1 MPATFA
7 LDGALNEW
15 QGGNDT
21 GAASTGIGTASNQ
34 SGPTVGQN
42 FTTNAVDF
50 VGQHIGGGALATSAS
65 NTGNICQNPVAIT
78 AGSGYTN
85 GDYVVQSDNSGGQPA
100 GTASILFT
108 IAGGAITVASIHR
121 PGSGFTSAPT
131 FTVANAIN
139 RNGSGAGP
147 GAGTLGALV
156 VTVALGSRAVMLG
169 AAFGTNKGTQRLTA
183 TGTVNNGSAVTP
195 STYLNRSGRTM
206 AVGDS
211 VWAVAP

>member
-1 MPATFA
+1 MPATFQT
-7 LDGALNEW
+7 DGALLAF

-21 GAASTGIGTASNQ
+21 GAACTGIGTASNQ
-34 SGPTVGQN
+34 SGPIVSGN
-42 FTTNAVDF
+42 FTATVADF
-50 VGQHIGGGALATSAS
+50 VANHIGGGALATSAA
-65 NTGNICQNPVAIT
+65 NTGNIVQEPVAIT

-85 GDYVVQSDNSGGQPA
+85 GNYVVQSDASGGQPL

-108 IAGGAITVASIHR
+108 IAGGAITTATIHR

-156 VTVALGSRAVMLG
+156 VTVGLGSRANMLG
-169 AAFGTNKGTQRLTA
+169 AGFGTNKGTRYLTA
-183 TGTVNNGSAVTP
+183 AGTVNNGAAISGG
-195 STYLNRSGRTM
+195 YLNRSGRTM
-206 AVGDS
+206 AAGDS
-211 VWAVAP
+211 TWAVAP